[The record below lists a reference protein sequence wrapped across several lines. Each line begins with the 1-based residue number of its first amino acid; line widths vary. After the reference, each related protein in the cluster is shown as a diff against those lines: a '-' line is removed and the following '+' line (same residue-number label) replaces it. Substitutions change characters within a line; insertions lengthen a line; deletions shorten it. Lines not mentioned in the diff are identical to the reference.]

1 MAETAQTEDKS
12 LATRF
17 ARLFLPSREHSV
29 LSAAVLLMVATM
41 LSRVVGALR
50 ETYVAWAFGAGPIT
64 DAYVA
69 AFTLPDLLNYM
80 ASGGAISISF
90 IAIYTRYIAEKREE
104 AASHA
109 FSVIV
114 SVMAVGFIVLVA
126 LAELATPTFV
136 RWWFPGF
143 TAEQQELCIRLTRI
157 LLPAQ
162 LFFLV
167 GGVVAAVQQT
177 RRQFLIPAFAPIIY
191 TVFVIAGGVLFS
203 GQIGITSLAVGALAG
218 SFAGP
223 FLANAFGAAKTGIGF
238 RFRFLPRDP
247 AFREWL
253 WMSVPLMLGVSVI
266 VADDWIMRYFASSGE
281 GAITRINYA
290 KRLLQ
295 VPVGILGQAVGVA
308 SLPFFARLYTER
320 KFDQYAATVNNS
332 ITKLASLS
340 LLASA
345 WMIAA
350 ALPIVDIAF
359 RRGRFSAEDAFETAT
374 YFAFFAMALV
384 FWSVQGLYARA
395 FYAAGQ
401 TVRPMVA
408 ATLVTLASLPIYGVL
423 YRDFG
428 VVGLAAASNIAIFL
442 HTATLAVML
451 NAAGLVPLSGLGWRE
466 VLKAVAVGL
475 LALVLSRWAGQAFP
489 YGQGQWLMA
498 GRLAMVSLTWLAAT
512 LGGLW
517 LTRSSLLQLLRR

>member
-50 ETYVAWAFGAGPIT
+50 ETYVAYAFGAGPIT

-90 IAIYTRYIAEKREE
+90 ISIYTRYIAEKREE
-104 AASHA
+104 EASHA

-114 SVMAVGFIVLVA
+114 SVMAVGFFVLVA
-126 LAELATPTFV
+126 LAELATPAFV

-143 TAEQQELCIRLTRI
+143 SAEQQELCIRLTRI

-191 TVFVIAGGVLFS
+191 TVFIIAGGVLFS
-203 GQIGITSLAVGALAG
+203 GQIGIMSLAVGALAG

-238 RFRFLPRDP
+238 KFRFLPRDP

-253 WMSVPLMLGVSVI
+253 WMSVPLMLGVSII
-266 VADDWIMRYFASSGE
+266 VADDWIMRYFASGGE

-308 SLPFFARLYTER
+308 SLPFFARLYTEK
-320 KFDQYAATVNNS
+320 KFDQYAATVSNS

-359 RRGRFSAEDAFETAT
+359 RRGRFTAQDAWVTAL
-374 YFAFFAMALV
+374 YFSWFAMALV

-401 TVRPMVA
+401 MVRPMVA
-408 ATLVTLASLPIYGVL
+408 ATAVTAVSIPIYWVL
-423 YRDFG
+423 YRSLG
-428 VVGLAAASNIAIFL
+428 IIGLAVASNVAIFL
-442 HTATLAVML
+442 HTITLAIML
-451 NAAGLVPLSGLGWRE
+451 HQRGLVSLGGLGWRE
-466 VLKAVAVGL
+466 LLKAVAVAL
-475 LALVLSRWAGQAFP
+475 LAFVLSHWAGEGFV
-489 YGQGQWLMA
+489 YGYGRALMM
-498 GRLAMVSLTWLAAT
+498 GKLGMISLTWAAAT

-517 LTRSSLLQLLRR
+517 LTRSSLLKLLRR